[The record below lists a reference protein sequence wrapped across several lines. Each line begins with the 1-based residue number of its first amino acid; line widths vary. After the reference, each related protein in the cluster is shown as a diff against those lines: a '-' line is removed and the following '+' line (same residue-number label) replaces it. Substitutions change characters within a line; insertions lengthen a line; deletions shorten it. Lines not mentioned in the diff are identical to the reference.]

1 MSTLIKWVIVV
12 VLIALGVFLGL
23 FLWAM
28 WGESLLRRARG
39 LLQAKQKPVSVPP
52 RHPQPAKQDLR
63 PLPTSRESRGTLA
76 IRRY

>member
-1 MSTLIKWVIVV
+1 MSTLIRWVIVV

-39 LLQAKQKPVSVPP
+39 LLQARQKPVGVPP
-52 RHPQPAKQDLR
+52 RHLQPGKQDLR
-63 PLPTSRESRGTLA
+63 PLPASRESRSPLA